1 MINRRELMRYMGL
14 GAIAGSLPSIT
25 YARADTD
32 VRLVLFI
39 LRGAVDGLAL
49 APPYGESR
57 YSGLRGEL
65 VIDQSGDDG
74 MQKLDGM
81 FGLHPSF
88 KNTYRMY
95 QDKEALV
102 IHAAASPYRERS
114 HFDGQDVLEN
124 GAAKVGSMRNGW
136 LNRAI
141 GPLGGSL
148 GNEPAIALAQNTPL
162 VLRGENTVTSW
173 APSQLPDAGEDTL
186 RRIEALYANDEF
198 FATRFT
204 QALSSQD
211 IAGDMSGMDGR
222 RRNGEL
228 EQWKQ
233 LATSAAKFLTAAD
246 GPQIAV
252 LEAGGWDTHA
262 NQGGGSGYLANRFSA
277 LDEAVLSLK
286 NSLGSNWS
294 QTVVAVV
301 TEFGRTVQ
309 VNGTRGTDHG
319 TASAAL
325 LLGGA
330 VNGGQVI
337 SDWPGLGR
345 SDLYEDRD
353 LQPTIDLRS
362 VFKSIL
368 TEHLLLADNFVE
380 REVFPDSTAA
390 RPVDGLIRS
399 QAYPPKV

>member
-1 MINRRELMRYMGL
+1 MISRRELMRYMGM
-14 GAIAGSLPSIT
+14 GAVAGSLPSIT

-49 APPYGESR
+49 APPYGENQYR
-57 YSGLRGEL
+57 GLRGEL
-65 VIDQSGDDG
+65 AIDQSGSNG

-88 KNTYRMY
+88 KNTYNMY
-95 QDKEALV
+95 QDREALV

-148 GNEPAIALAQNTPL
+148 GSEPAIALAQNTPL
-162 VLRGENTVTSW
+162 VLRGDNAVTSW

-186 RRIEALYANDEF
+186 RRIESLYANDEF
-198 FATRFT
+198 FATRFQ

-211 IAGDMSGMDGR
+211 IAGYMPDMDGR
-222 RRNGEL
+222 RRNGEQ

-233 LATSAAKFLTAAD
+233 LATSAAKFLTAPG

-262 NQGGGSGYLANRFSA
+262 NQGAATGYLANRFSA
-277 LDEAVLSLK
+277 LDEALLSLM
-286 NSLGSNWS
+286 NGLGAKWS

-301 TEFGRTVQ
+301 TEFGRTVR

-330 VNGGQVI
+330 VNGGKVVA
-337 SDWPGLGR
+337 DWPGLG
-345 SDLYEDRD
+345 SGDLYENRD
-353 LQPTIDLRS
+353 LKPTIDLRS
-362 VFKSIL
+362 AFKSIL
-368 TEHLLLADNFVE
+368 TEHLLLADNFVDQ
-380 REVFPDSTAA
+380 EVFPGSAAA
-390 RPVDGLIRS
+390 RPLDGLLRS
-399 QAYPPKV
+399 